1 MMDWDVVASP
11 LERSLA
17 ALNRYASAS
26 APDEVFLDDLQQR
39 IGAARRASARGG
51 PRASGEGLGAP
62 SVSGASSSPG
72 VPGVPSAASTSS
84 APGASSSPSAPN
96 TAPRV
101 LLLGYTGAGNTGA
114 DLRTIETI
122 AQLRRV
128 LAPRVP
134 QITLFALGDCFDHP
148 LLADTPRL
156 TPALPY
162 LPDALDAAVREADL
176 VLNVEGSTYTSKFSD
191 SLAGVLIGGLAL
203 AHAHGRPAIAYGVDS
218 GTMSAALTRFVERN
232 ADGGEIICRNDAARQ
247 QLASL
252 GVLAQAGAD
261 TAWTYRARPE
271 ASAASPAARRVALCP
286 NNPFWWPVRADAAR
300 ARELDA
306 RGETSPLR
314 YGPLHF
320 HSWDAARA
328 EAYHAYL
335 DRFAQIAIGLRE
347 QGYTPVLVGMEQ
359 LDHSACVDLAARLPF
374 EIELVTRG
382 PRTLDE
388 VAAAVAHAACVVTTR
403 YHAAVLAISHGVPV
417 FGLSMDTRIE
427 RLLGEVGCPQWSAAC
442 DDADGAQATLTAIG
456 SLCRDEV
463 RTALIAAYADYATSQ
478 RVRIDAM
485 GDRLRAALEG

>member
-51 PRASGEGLGAP
+51 PRARGEGLGAP
-62 SVSGASSSPG
+62 SASVASGAST
-72 VPGVPSAASTSS
+72 AAT
-84 APGASSSPSAPN
+84 APGASSA
-96 TAPRV
+96 APRV
-101 LLLGYTGAGNTGA
+101 LLLGYSGAGNTGA

-122 AQLRRV
+122 AQLRRL

-134 QITLFALGDCFDHP
+134 QITLFALGDCLDHP

-162 LPDALDAAVREADL
+162 LPDALDAAVREADF

-271 ASAASPAARRVALCP
+271 ASDATSPAAYRVALCP

-306 RGETSPLR
+306 RGEASPLR

-359 LDHSACVDLAARLPF
+359 LDRSACVDLAARLPF

-382 PRTLDE
+382 PQTLDE

-427 RLLGEVGCPQWSAAC
+427 RLLGEVGCTQWSAAC
-442 DDADGAQATLTAIG
+442 DDADGVSAALTAIG

-478 RVRIDAM
+478 RARIDAM
-485 GDRLRAALEG
+485 GHRLRAALEG

>member
-1 MMDWDVVASP
+1 MMDWDGVASP

-17 ALNRYASAS
+17 ALERYASAS

-39 IGAARRASARGG
+39 IGAARRASARSGS
-51 PRASGEGLGAP
+51 RVAGEGLGASGG
-62 SVSGASSSPG
+62 SVPPA
-72 VPGVPSAASTSS
+72 T
-84 APGASSSPSAPN
+84 PSAPN
-96 TAPRV
+96 AAPRI

-122 AQLRRV
+122 AQLHRV

-134 QITLFALGDCFDHP
+134 HITLFALGDCFDHP

-191 SLAGVLIGGLAL
+191 SLAGVLIGGVAL
-203 AHAHGRPAIAYGVDS
+203 AHAHGRAAIAYGVDS
-218 GTMSAALTRFVERN
+218 GAMSAALTRFVERN
-232 ADGGEIICRNDAARQ
+232 ADGGEIICRNDAARR

-271 ASAASPAARRVALCP
+271 ASKAAPVARRVALCP

-306 RGETSPLR
+306 RGEASPLR

-328 EAYHAYL
+328 EAYDAYL
-335 DRFAQIAIGLRE
+335 DRFARIAIGLRE

-359 LDHSACVDLAARLPF
+359 LDRSACTDLAARLPF

-388 VAAAVAHAACVVTTR
+388 VAASVAQAACVVTTR

-427 RLLGEVGCPQWSAAC
+427 RLLGEVGCPQWRAAC
-442 DDADGAQATLTAIG
+442 DDANGAQAALTAIG

-463 RTALIAAYADYATSQ
+463 RTALVAAYADYASRQ
-478 RVRIDAM
+478 RARIEAM
-485 GDRLRAALEG
+485 GERLRVALRPFVPH

>member
-39 IGAARRASARGG
+39 IGAARRASARGVLRAG
-51 PRASGEGLGAP
+51 GEGRGASSAPELPGVPGASDASGSPRASGA
-62 SVSGASSSPG
+62 
-72 VPGVPSAASTSS
+72 
-84 APGASSSPSAPN
+84 
-96 TAPRV
+96 APRV

-134 QITLFALGDCFDHP
+134 RITLFALGDCLDHP

-191 SLAGVLIGGLAL
+191 SLAGVLIGGIAL

-232 ADGGEIICRNDAARQ
+232 AEGGEVICRNDAARR

-252 GVLAQAGAD
+252 GVLAQTGAD

-271 ASAASPAARRVALCP
+271 GSDAASTARRVALCP
-286 NNPFWWPVRADAAR
+286 NNPFWWPVHADAAR
-300 ARELDA
+300 ARQLDA
-306 RGETSPLR
+306 RGEASPLR

-335 DRFAQIAIGLRE
+335 DRFARIAIGLRE

-359 LDHSACVDLAARLPF
+359 LDHSACADLAARLPF

-382 PRTLDE
+382 AQTLDE

-442 DDADGAQATLTAIG
+442 DDVDGANDALEAIG

-463 RTALIAAYADYATSQ
+463 RTALIDAYADYATLQ
-478 RVRIDAM
+478 RARIDAM